1 MSDDIPPSW
10 MDSLHAFPDLAQH
23 VGQFVAAFATMERM
37 IWFLYGKVLGSNDEG
52 AIAMFGHIES
62 FGIKL
67 TAIQNFVP
75 HSAHIAPEE
84 KSDFYNLLEAARKV
98 NAFRNS
104 LAHGIYLSDNE
115 GTKVEILTYATS
127 TGRRKAKQFPLTTAL
142 LGVETDKALKLRRA
156 IRDKIFPDFAGA
168 HGPKHV
174 R

>member
-1 MSDDIPPSW
+1 MSDDIPASW

-37 IWFLYGKVLGSNDEG
+37 IWCLYGKVIGSDDQG
-52 AIAMFGHIES
+52 AIAMLGQIES
-62 FGIKL
+62 FAIKL
-67 TAIQNFVP
+67 TAIQNFLPRSP
-75 HSAHIAPEE
+75 HITLKERKHFY
-84 KSDFYNLLEAARKV
+84 DFLEAARAI
-98 NAFRNS
+98 NAFRNA
-104 LAHGIYLSDNE
+104 LAHGIYLSDDN

-127 TGRRKAKQFPLTTAL
+127 TGRKAKQFPLTMTL
-142 LGVETDKALKLRRA
+142 LEAETDKVLALRRA